1 MQGRQKEFTISW
13 HYAIL
18 FLSIVFFITL
28 YDRILDGIAMN
39 LLHKCKDILFKD
51 VSTENESK
59 DLSVL
64 MRILCIINI
73 VFNII
78 LTIFYLLFLS
88 SKLYQWSIAFIV
100 VFGLILWM
108 TYWDRTNG
116 ALYVYTSAMILSML
130 IYAFALG
137 PSVGFQFSLYSLILL
152 FYYKTD
158 ENPVFKSIAAVIISG
173 SVIGVWFYLVY
184 IEKVVEFTKLQN
196 IILLLASTIYV
207 SFTIVTIAYF
217 YYIKFAS
224 NEHKIIKY
232 AKKLE
237 KLATMDP
244 LTQLTNRRGM
254 MNHLEAFVSDSAS
267 HSQLSLAISDI
278 DFFKR
283 VNDTYGHDAGDY
295 VLVELGKTFKEFMKD
310 KGWIARWGGEE
321 FLFAFENNNGDYA
334 FEQLDRLKYSIEK
347 RVFQYKEYTFNVT
360 MTFGLEEYDSSLGI
374 SETIKNADNK
384 LYQGKEAGRNRI
396 VY

>member
-1 MQGRQKEFTISW
+1 
-13 HYAIL
+13 
-18 FLSIVFFITL
+18 
-28 YDRILDGIAMN
+28 MN
-39 LLHKCKDILFKD
+39 LIHKMKDILFKD

-64 MRILCIINI
+64 MRILCIIN
-73 VFNII
+73 VLFNIV
-78 LTIFYLLFLS
+78 LTVFYLAFLS
-88 SKLYQWSIAFIV
+88 SRLFQWSIAFIV
-100 VFGLILWM
+100 IFGLIFWM

-116 ALYVYTSAMILSML
+116 ALYVYTSAMIMSML
-130 IYAFALG
+130 IYSFALG
-137 PSVGFQFSLYSLILL
+137 PTVGFQFSLYSLVLL

-158 ENPVFKSIAAVIISG
+158 ENPIFKGIAAVIISI
-173 SVIGVWFYLVY
+173 SVIAIWFYLVY
-184 IEKVVEFTKLQN
+184 IDKVVEFTKLQN
-196 IILLLASTIYV
+196 IILLLNCTIYLSCTFATV
-207 SFTIVTIAYF
+207 AYF
-217 YYIKFAS
+217 YYLKFAS
-224 NEHKIIKY
+224 SEHKIIKY

-254 MNHLEAFVSDSAS
+254 MNHLEAFVADSAS

-278 DFFKR
+278 DFFKK

-295 VLVELGKTFKEFMKD
+295 VLIELGKTFKEFMKD

-334 FEQLDRLKYSIEK
+334 FEQLDKLKYSIEK
-347 RVFQYKEYTFNVT
+347 KQFTYKDYTFNLT
-360 MTFGLEEYDSSLGI
+360 MTFGLEEYDSSIGI
-374 SETIKNADNK
+374 TETIKSADNK
-384 LYQGKEAGRNRI
+384 LYQGKESGRNKI

>member
-1 MQGRQKEFTISW
+1 MS
-13 HYAIL
+13 
-18 FLSIVFFITL
+18 FFS
-28 YDRILDGIAMN
+28 
-39 LLHKCKDILFKD
+39 KFKDIIFKD
-51 VSTENESK
+51 VSTENKSK
-59 DLSVL
+59 DMSVL

-73 VFNII
+73 VFNFA
-78 LTIFYLLFLS
+78 LTIFYLVLLS
-88 SKLYQWSIAFIV
+88 SRLFQWSIAFCV

-108 TYWDRTNG
+108 TYWDQTNG
-116 ALYVYTSAMILSML
+116 AMYVYTFAMILSML
-130 IYAFALG
+130 VYSFALG
-137 PSVGFQFSLYSLILL
+137 PTVGFQFSLYSLILL

-158 ENPVFKSIAAVIISG
+158 ENPVFKVIAGVVISLT
-173 SVIGVWFYLVY
+173 VIGVWFYLVY
-184 IEKVVEFTKLQN
+184 IDKVVEFTKLQN
-196 IILLLASTIYV
+196 LVLLLTCTAYLSCTI
-207 SFTIVTIAYF
+207 ITIAYF

-224 NEHKIIKY
+224 SEHKIIKY

-278 DFFKR
+278 DFFKN

-295 VLVELGKTFKEFMKD
+295 VLIELGKTFKEFMKD

-321 FLFAFENNNGDYA
+321 FLFAFEDNNGDYA
-334 FEQLDRLKYSIEK
+334 FEQLDKLKYSIEK
-347 RVFQYKEYTFNVT
+347 RQFNYKEYTFNVT
-360 MTFGLEEYDSSLGI
+360 MTFGLEEYDSSVGI